1 MKLARLQGVLSGPQ
15 LPGHLV
21 ALFAGA
27 FIPLATAPMDIWPL
41 AFIAP
46 ALWLFTLNTV
56 TPGLAALRGW
66 LFGMG
71 LFGTG
76 ASWVQVSIHQFG
88 GASEALSIA
97 LTLLFV
103 TGLALFTA
111 LHGWLWRRWLKQTP
125 ILLTFPAL
133 WVLMEAFRGWF
144 LTGFPWLYLG
154 TTQTDTWLANL
165 APLIGVNGISGV
177 IVLIS
182 LLAARTLWLSF
193 PTLETRLPR
202 GYRLTDLLPHPK
214 CWLAPTALIGILLIT
229 LAIGPIQWTH
239 PVGQPLTIGLVQPD
253 IPQEEKWER
262 RYLRQIV
269 NRYWELS
276 RSIKPVDV
284 LIWPETALPLE
295 EHQAYPVMA
304 EALRTQA
311 PHTTLITGTV
321 SQSNR
326 EGTRRFRNT
335 VVTADYD
342 QKLNITGHYY
352 KNKLVPFGE
361 YVPLE
366 SLLRGLISFFD
377 LPMSSFI
384 PGPDDQPLLTVG
396 DTLMAPLICYEVA
409 YSGYAARQAQ
419 DAQWLL
425 TVSNDSWFGRSAG
438 PLQHFQIARFRALET
453 GKPLVRVTNN
463 GLTAVI
469 NPKGQVD
476 MALPRFETKARKTQL
491 QPYEGMTPYSR
502 WGAYP
507 VYLIS
512 ALLILWGW
520 HQRLRATLMS
530 TETRDHSQRDDN
542 TG

>member
-1 MKLARLQGVLSGPQ
+1 MKLARLQGALSGPQ

-27 FIPLATAPMDIWPL
+27 FIPLATAPMDVWPL

-46 ALWLFTLNTV
+46 ALWLFTLSTV
-56 TPGLAALRGW
+56 TPSLAALRGW

-76 ASWVQVSIHQFG
+76 ASWVQVSIYQFG
-88 GASEALSIA
+88 GASEALSIV

-103 TGLALFTA
+103 AGLSLFPA
-111 LHGWLWRRWLKQTP
+111 LHGWLWQRWLKHTP

-165 APLIGVNGISGV
+165 APVIGVNGVSGV
-177 IVLIS
+177 IVLMS
-182 LLAARTLWLSF
+182 LLAARTLWPSF
-193 PTLETRLPR
+193 PTLEIRLPM
-202 GYRLTDLLPHPK
+202 GYRLTDLLPRPK
-214 CWLAPTALIGILLIT
+214 RWIPPTAFIGILLAT
-229 LAIGPIQWTH
+229 VAIGQIQWTH

-253 IPQEEKWER
+253 IPQEEKWDR
-262 RYLRQIV
+262 RYLRDIV
-269 NRYWELS
+269 NRYWDLS

-295 EHQAYPVMA
+295 EHQAYSVMA
-304 EALRTQA
+304 EALKQQA

-321 SQSNR
+321 SQSNT
-326 EGTRRFRNT
+326 EGDTRRFHNT
-335 VVTADYD
+335 VITATYD
-342 QKLNITGHYY
+342 QKLNIQGHYF

-366 SLLRGLISFFD
+366 SVLRGLIRFFD

-384 PGPDDQPLLTVG
+384 PGPADQPLLAV
-396 DTLMAPLICYEVA
+396 DNTLMAPLICYEVA

-438 PLQHFQIARFRALET
+438 PLQHFQIARFRALEAA
-453 GKPLVRVTNN
+453 KPLVRVTNN
-463 GLTAVI
+463 GMTAVI
-469 NPKGQVD
+469 NPEGQVD
-476 MALPRFETKARKTQL
+476 LALPRFQAKVRKTLL

-512 ALLILWGW
+512 ALLILLGW
-520 HQRLRATLMS
+520 RQRLRATLVPA
-530 TETRDHSQRDDN
+530 EN
-542 TG
+542 KAN